1 MMHKISF
8 LRPSPDSSL
17 AFQERISSRNIRLS
31 ARLTVLLVLTSLSA
45 TPLLAGGPPKDA
57 GLKLTW
63 SDDFNGNKLDQT
75 KWEYR
80 TDSKL
85 LSTQTPGNV
94 AVNGGYLT
102 IALRKEEVS
111 GKAYSGGGVISRK
124 AFHYGYYEARLKIE
138 AGSGWHSSFWMM
150 GYNGK
155 DTLGQAATL
164 EMDAIENKSDDLHSY
179 GVNTHRWAISHI
191 AAGHKDVQTPDLS
204 KDFHVFGCEYAPDVV
219 RYYFDGKLVQ
229 TVDWHGQPQGDV
241 NIWLTSIAEAMG
253 PAHGVDDAALPGKM
267 LVDWVRFYSK

>member
-1 MMHKISF
+1 MDKTY
-8 LRPSPDSSL
+8 P
-17 AFQERISSRNIRLS
+17 
-31 ARLTVLLVLTSLSA
+31 ARLAALLLLTGLSSVLLA
-45 TPLLAGGPPKDA
+45 DGPPQ
-57 GLKLTW
+57 GTGYKLVW
-63 SDDFNGNKLDQT
+63 SDEFKGNTLDQT
-75 KWEYR
+75 KWDYR

-94 AVNGGYLT
+94 SVGSGYMT
-102 IALRKEEVS
+102 IALKKEELK
-111 GKAYSGGGVISRK
+111 GKSYTGGGIISRK
-124 AFHYGYYEARLKIE
+124 AFRYGYYEARLKID

-155 DTLGQAATL
+155 DTLGEKATL
-164 EMDAIENKSDDLHSY
+164 EMDVIENKSYDLHSY

-191 AAGHKDVQTPDLS
+191 SAGHKDIQTSDLS

-229 TVDWHGQPQGDV
+229 TVDWRGQPQGDV
-241 NIWLTSIAEAMG
+241 NVWLTSIAEAMG
-253 PAHGVDDAALPGKM
+253 PNHGVDDAALPGKM

>member
-1 MMHKISF
+1 MNKTCSAG
-8 LRPSPDSSL
+8 L
-17 AFQERISSRNIRLS
+17 A
-31 ARLTVLLVLTSLSA
+31 ALLVLVSLPA
-45 TPLLAGGPPKDA
+45 FAAGPPEDA
-57 GLKLTW
+57 HRKLTW
-63 SDDFNGNKLDQT
+63 SDDFKGITLDKT

-85 LSTQTPGNV
+85 LSTQTAGNV
-94 AVNGGYLT
+94 SVGAGYLT
-102 IALRKEEVS
+102 ITLQKEEAS
-111 GKAYSGGGVISRK
+111 GKAYTGGGVISRQ
-124 AFHYGYYEARLKIE
+124 AFRYGYYEARLKIE

-150 GYNGK
+150 GYNGN
-155 DTLGQAATL
+155 DTHGEKATVEL
-164 EMDAIENKSDDLHSY
+164 DVIENQSKDLHSY

-191 AAGHKDVQTPDLS
+191 AAGHKDVPTPDLS
-204 KDFHVFGCEYAPDVV
+204 KDFHVFGCDYAPDII

-253 PAHGVDDAALPGKM
+253 PNHGVDDTALPGRM

>member
-1 MMHKISF
+1 M
-8 LRPSPDSSL
+8 
-17 AFQERISSRNIRLS
+17 ATQLS
-31 ARLTVLLVLTSLSA
+31 TTVIHRARLVVLFLLIALSSPVLIA
-45 TPLLAGGPPKDA
+45 QGPPQ
-57 GLKLTW
+57 GTNYKLTW
-63 SDDFNGNKLDQT
+63 SDDFNGDKLDQT

-85 LSTQTPGNV
+85 LSTQAPGNV
-94 AVNGGYLT
+94 SVGGGYLT
-102 IALRKEEVS
+102 IALRKES
-111 GKAYSGGGVISRK
+111 AGGKEYTGGGVISRQ
-124 AFHYGYYEARLKIE
+124 AFRYGYYEARLKIE

-150 GYNGK
+150 HYNGK
-155 DTLGQAATL
+155 DTHGEHATL
-164 EMDAIENKSDDLHSY
+164 ELDVIENQSKDLNSY

-204 KDFHVFGCEYAPDVV
+204 KDFHVFGCDYAPDVV

-253 PAHGVDDAALPGKM
+253 SNHGVDDASLPGKM
-267 LVDWVRFYSK
+267 LVDRVRFYSK